1 MLDVLKEL
9 GQFKGHEVCIILED
23 NIPIFV
29 QLRRLSETKRTLVHV
44 WTMKLV
50 DVGFME
56 LLKGKYVL
64 VITMPTTK
72 EFFHNSIEQHVWG

>member
-9 GQFKGHEVCIILED
+9 GQFRGHEVYIILKD
-23 NIPIFV
+23 NTPIFV
-29 QLRRLSETKRTLVHV
+29 QLHRLIETKRTFVQV

-56 LLKGKYVL
+56 LLKGDYVL
-64 VITMPTTK
+64 VIMMPTTRN
-72 EFFHNSIEQHVWG
+72 FFTIG